1 MQWKRLSAVIATG
14 VLVTSTVAA
23 CSSSKSKSGGGGG
36 GGSTNPSGSASVPDA
51 GAQPK
56 SKVKAT
62 TMTGDCA
69 PFGAYGSYP
78 GKTVTMYSSITDPE
92 GTSLVKSWKQFEKC
106 TGVTVKYVADKE
118 FESALKT
125 KVEGGNAP
133 DLAIFPQPGLLQT
146 YATSGKLKPAS
157 DALTT
162 AAEANWTKDW
172 ISYATVDGEYFAAP
186 MGANAK
192 SLVWYSPKSFAKN
205 GYTVPTTWAELLTLS
220 DKMAADGNKPWCAGV
235 ESGTATGWP
244 LTDWMEEVMLRL
256 HGPDVYDKWVKHEI
270 PFNDP
275 QVADV
280 LKMVG
285 QIVKNPKYM
294 NAGIGDVKTIA
305 TTAFQKGGL
314 PIEKGKC
321 QLHQQA
327 SFYASNWDKGYTIG
341 PKPTDDLFAFYEP
354 TISDK
359 FGKPVEGGGEFVGA
373 FADRAEVEAF
383 QLYLASGDWA
393 TSRAKVATGW
403 VSANQKVDKSAF
415 TDPVDALS
423 VQLLTD
429 PKATFRFDGSDAMP
443 ASVGAGTFW
452 TQMTKWILGQ
462 SDKVTLDKIE
472 ASWPK

>member
-1 MQWKRLSAVIATG
+1 
-14 VLVTSTVAA
+14 
-23 CSSSKSKSGGGGG
+23 
-36 GGSTNPSGSASVPDA
+36 
-51 GAQPK
+51 
-56 SKVKAT
+56 
-62 TMTGDCA
+62 
-69 PFGAYGSYP
+69 
-78 GKTVTMYSSITDPE
+78 
-92 GTSLVKSWKQFEKC
+92 
-106 TGVTVKYVADKE
+106 
-118 FESALKT
+118 
-125 KVEGGNAP
+125 
-133 DLAIFPQPGLLQT
+133 
-146 YATSGKLKPAS
+146 
-157 DALTT
+157 
-162 AAEANWTKDW
+162 
-172 ISYATVDGEYFAAP
+172 

-354 TISDK
+354 TISGK

-415 TDPVDALS
+415 TNPVDALS

>member
-1 MQWKRLSAVIATG
+1 MYMHWKKLTAVCAAGLLLT
-14 VLVTSTVAA
+14 TTVAA
-23 CSSSKSKSGGGGG
+23 CSSSKKKNSGGGG
-36 GGSTNPSGSASVPDA
+36 PSSSASGPDLS
-51 GAQPK
+51 AQPK

-69 PFGAYGSYP
+69 PFGQYGSHP
-78 GKTVTMYSSITDPE
+78 GTSVTMYSSITDPE
-92 GTSLVKSWKQFEKC
+92 GASLQKSWTQFEKC
-106 TGVTVKYVADKE
+106 TGITIKYTADKE

-125 KVEGGNAP
+125 KVQGNNAP
-133 DLAIFPQPGLLQT
+133 DLAIIPQPGLLQT
-146 YATSGKLKPAS
+146 FATAGKLKAAS
-157 DALTT
+157 DVLTKT
-162 AAEANWTKDW
+162 ASANWTKDW
-172 ISYATVDGEYFAAP
+172 ISYATVDGVYFGAP
-186 MGANAK
+186 MGANLK
-192 SLVWYSPKSFAKN
+192 SLVWYSPKEFAKFH
-205 GYTVPTTWAELLTLS
+205 YTVPTTWADMLKLS
-220 DKMAADGNKPWCAGV
+220 DKMAADGNKPWCAGI

-256 HGPDVYDKWVKHEI
+256 HGPKVYDDWVNHKI

-285 QIVKNPKYM
+285 QVLKNPKYV
-294 NAGIGDVKTIA
+294 NAGIGDVKSIA

-321 QLHQQA
+321 MLHQQA
-327 SFYASNWDKGYTIG
+327 SFYAANWDKGYTIG
-341 PKPTDDLFAFYEP
+341 SKPTDDLFAFYEP
-354 TISDK
+354 TINDN
-359 FGKPVEGGGEFVGA
+359 FGKPIEGAGEFVVA
-373 FADRAEVEAF
+373 FSNRAEVEAT
-383 QLYLASGDWA
+383 QLYLASGEWA

-415 TDPVDALS
+415 TDPVDQLS

-452 TQMTKWILGQ
+452 TQMTAWIQGQ
-462 SDKVTLDKIE
+462 SDKATLDKIE